1 MLTQFL
7 GLANK
12 LLRPRVIAETSGQ
25 SRCREPGGIHVAL
38 HLAQSDRAFGRLAV
52 SMKDRVMRIF
62 PTLVDQ
68 PVMRATCIL
77 YESIPVAIAVA
88 VDPGESA
95 RNIGPNGASERE
107 VAGAFVISA
116 R

>member
-12 LLRPRVIAETSGQ
+12 LLRPRVIADTSGQ
-25 SRCREPGGIHVAL
+25 SRCRELGSIYVAL
-38 HLAQSDRAFGRLAV
+38 HLAQSDGAFGRLAV
-52 SMKDRVMRIF
+52 RMKDRVMRIL
-62 PTLVDQ
+62 PALVDQ
-68 PVMRATCIL
+68 PMVRATCIL
-77 YESIPVAIAVA
+77 YESILVAIAVA
-88 VDPGESA
+88 IDPGESA
-95 RNIGPNGASERE
+95 HNIGPNRASEDE